1 MRNLTLIRPAFEQI
15 AEACMA
21 NMPIYFDVR
30 EEAAGDKIA
39 ALNVARWI
47 SSVLNSRITILE
59 APNGRTPF
67 MLSKYKNDAY
77 SLDHGVVI
85 MHADPYEQFEG
96 LNIHTKGNNDALW
109 FLNYYLINLEE
120 RARLSLIEPKPRTDK
135 IVFCALL
142 KVDYNERRAMS
153 PKCIAKSIEA
163 LKSQFGDRVILLTD
177 TEHPDLP
184 EHDKYTLD
192 ECVELL
198 ATSAVVIAGDTGFSH
213 IAAAFGTSLVS
224 LYPDW
229 NAGYINRLSE
239 SIKIAKWWGL
249 PTVITQ
255 KSFYPNADPDA
266 FDIVE
271 IGTDHSWSIVSMLEA
286 VVRFASA
293 PAPVTKPAPNI
304 IIAP

>member
-15 AEACMA
+15 AEAYAA
-21 NMPIYFDVR
+21 NIPIYFDIR

-47 SSVLNSRITILE
+47 SAILGERIIILE

-67 MLSKYKNDAY
+67 MLSSYKNDARNMLGDV
-77 SLDHGVVI
+77 SI
-85 MHADPYEQFEG
+85 IPADPYEQFEG

-109 FLNYYLINLEE
+109 FLNYYLINLEV
-120 RARLSLIEPKPRTDK
+120 RASLHLNEQKPRTDK
-135 IVFCALL
+135 IVFCGLL
-142 KVDYNERRAMS
+142 NVDYNERRMMS
-153 PKCIAKSIEA
+153 PECVAKSIEA
-163 LKSQFGDRVILLTD
+163 LTAQFGDRVVLLTD
-177 TEHPDLP
+177 TEHPALP
-184 EHDKYTLD
+184 EHKKHTFD
-192 ECVELL
+192 ECVELI

-249 PTVITQ
+249 PPVITQ

-271 IGTDHSWSIVSMLEA
+271 IGTDHTWSIVSMMEA

-293 PAPVTKPAPNI
+293 PVAVAKPVPSKI
-304 IIAP
+304 IIP

>member
-1 MRNLTLIRPAFEQI
+1 MKNLTLLRPAFEQI
-15 AEACMA
+15 AEAISM
-21 NMPIYFDVR
+21 NVPLYFDVR

-47 SSVLNSRITILE
+47 SAAAGKKIIIIE

-67 MLSKYKNDAY
+67 MLSNYKNNAY
-77 SLDHGVVI
+77 ALERGVI
-85 MHADPYEQFEG
+85 IIQADPYDQFEG

-109 FLNYYLINLEE
+109 FLNYYLLFLEE
-120 RARLSLIEPKPRTDK
+120 RAELKLINEKPRTDK
-135 IVFCALL
+135 IILCALL
-142 KVDYNERRAMS
+142 GSDYNERRIMK
-153 PKCIAKSIEA
+153 PECIAKSYDE
-163 LKSQFGDRVILLTD
+163 LKKVFGDRVVLLSD
-177 TEHPDLP
+177 KEHPALP
-184 EHDKYTLD
+184 AHDHYTFN
-192 ECVELL
+192 ECVEML

-239 SIKIAKWWGL
+239 SLKIARWWGL
-249 PTVITQ
+249 SPAIVQ

-266 FDIVE
+266 FDLIE
-271 IGTDHSWSIVSMLEA
+271 IGTDHSWSIASMMEA

-293 PAPVTKPAPNI
+293 PVSVAKPVPSKI
-304 IIAP
+304 IIP